1 MFPGSFWFCDTCV
14 LINSYM
20 SQNKFF
26 PVPLGEAMQCL
37 EVTQSRWV
45 IGLSRG
51 PFPAPTVPPSPFIS
65 QECVR
70 CKEGVWVPLIVLHT
84 EVSLPSVLERWGKKT
99 PWTPPC
105 ESMLGERNPNIIEG
119 LPPPSSPGL
128 QSQCSSRCH
137 NPGSY

>member
-119 LPPPSSPGL
+119 LPPPQLSWFTEPV
-128 QSQCSSRCH
+128 
-137 NPGSY
+137 